1 MRRNNTDDLWAFL
14 SYFFA
19 IAVVGAGAVVIRY
32 FTRWLNM
39 PQAIIV
45 FFDIVSIG
53 VLIGYSIYW
62 YKRFKKA
69 LKNWRK
75 NKPVDY
81 CI

>member
-1 MRRNNTDDLWAFL
+1 MRRNNTDNLWPFL
-14 SYFFA
+14 SYFLA
-19 IAVVGAGAVVIRY
+19 IAVVGAGVFVVRY
-32 FTRWLNM
+32 FTRWLDM
-39 PQAIIV
+39 QQAIII

-53 VLIGYSIYW
+53 VFVGYSIYW

>member
-1 MRRNNTDDLWAFL
+1 MRKSNTDDLWAFL
-14 SYFFA
+14 SYFLA
-19 IAVVGAGAVVIRY
+19 IAIIIAGVFVIRY
-32 FTRWLNM
+32 ITRWLNM
-39 PQAIIV
+39 PIAIIV
-45 FFDIVSIG
+45 LIDIVSIG
-53 VLIGYSIYW
+53 VCIGYSFYW